1 MVRIKNYARLNVSG
15 GTKPGHGEPFK
26 NDKKFK
32 VNRDVANFCTE
43 FCPHPNKICKG
54 NPCKEFRE
62 KFGRRRDG

>member
-15 GTKPGHGEPFK
+15 GTKPGHGDPFK
-26 NDKKFK
+26 MDNHRMMREDWAF
-32 VNRDVANFCTE
+32 FCTE